1 MTTEIRF
8 PSGATLRQVKKDAKT
23 LKRELNIAHHE
34 ALNAAAK
41 QHGFNLDWRELQS
54 RLDRGGVLVD
64 LKFQCNVSL
73 PLTLLR
79 PAGMIIG
86 PTGSGKTA
94 VAAELCVNVLR
105 EGIPVVYLVYDF
117 MRPYSTIPGYI
128 ADAMRSPSANVVGFK
143 TQTITTDV
151 SLADVLEGIAPRPGT
166 LIILEEPQAL
176 SGLDTAAL
184 RNACVKWQVGF
195 VGLVQHADASRHN
208 IEACLSFIIDA
219 TDLNGDGSTLSIHHT
234 DSLARVRQS
243 RLKVINTHQ
252 SVFHTFAAVIQ
263 RPD

>member
-1 MTTEIRF
+1 MTNEIRF

-54 RLDRGGVLVD
+54 RFDRGGVLVD

-79 PAGMIIG
+79 PTGFVVG
-86 PTGSGKTA
+86 PTGSGKPA
-94 VAAELCVNVLR
+94 IAAELCVNLLN

-117 MRPYSTIPGYI
+117 MRAYSTIPGFI
-128 ADAMRSPSANVVGFK
+128 GDAMRSAPANVPGFK
-143 TQTITTDV
+143 VHTISTEA
-151 SLADVLEGIAPRPGT
+151 SFSDVLDSIAPRPGT
-166 LIILEEPQAL
+166 LIIVEEPQTL
-176 SGLDTAAL
+176 SGFDTASL

-195 VGLVQHADASRHN
+195 VGVVQIGRAH
-208 IEACLSFIIDA
+208 
-219 TDLNGDGSTLSIHHT
+219 
-234 DSLARVRQS
+234 V
-243 RLKVINTHQ
+243 
-252 SVFHTFAAVIQ
+252 
-263 RPD
+263 